1 MQLWTGLACVRNQ
14 TVFWH
19 VHTYSRRVSLQALRW
34 YQIRRLLKRT
44 SSVACE
50 TTKKNSA
57 AFSLMVRVSSAAF
70 CETFYCCIFQWNRL
84 VLDCFLCLF
93 WDEEHN
99 DRDCVCACGINQ
111 QKPSTMRPL
120 PETARSHP
128 HVADGNRA
136 FSVCFFTAKQMVTM
150 ANRLQRAK
158 RRSLVSNCFVWA
170 VTKAKFARGNEFHAL
185 ALSDSCLQK
194 FAFAKAQTHHQST
207 NEERERSPARR
218 QSLLES
224 LCVRPQTPKSTW
236 NASCSPL
243 HD

>member
-84 VLDCFLCLF
+84 VLDCFLCLY

-128 HVADGNRA
+128 HVADGNRV

-158 RRSLVSNCFVWA
+158 RRSLVSNSVLF
-170 VTKAKFARGNEFHAL
+170 E
-185 ALSDSCLQK
+185 LSPKQNLHVEMSS
-194 FAFAKAQTHHQST
+194 TH
-207 NEERERSPARR
+207 
-218 QSLLES
+218 S
-224 LCVRPQTPKSTW
+224 LCLIHACR
-236 NASCSPL
+236 NL
-243 HD
+243 HSLKLKHTISQQMKKESGVPPVDRAC

>member
-19 VHTYSRRVSLQALRW
+19 VHTYSRRVSLQALRG

-99 DRDCVCACGINQ
+99 DRDCVCARGINQ

-158 RRSLVSNCFVWA
+158 RRSLVSNSVLF
-170 VTKAKFARGNEFHAL
+170 E
-185 ALSDSCLQK
+185 LSPKQNLHVEMSS
-194 FAFAKAQTHHQST
+194 TH
-207 NEERERSPARR
+207 
-218 QSLLES
+218 S
-224 LCVRPQTPKSTW
+224 LCLIRACR
-236 NASCSPL
+236 NL
-243 HD
+243 HSLKLKHTISQQMKKESGVPPVDRAC